1 MKMLSIILAVFAVT
15 LLVAHGW
22 VRPIYTMYDE
32 CECGRS
38 RAWLEFNEDLCLRS
52 VPIFLRI
59 EKIGDSQHRHQFD
72 DPQYGGQ
79 YSVLVY
85 GGIGFLVLS
94 AVVWPYRQKRQS

>member
-1 MKMLSIILAVFAVT
+1 MFAK
-15 LLVAHGW
+15 
-22 VRPIYTMYDE
+22 
-32 CECGRS
+32 
-38 RAWLEFNEDLCLRS
+38 RAD
-52 VPIFLRI
+52 FLRI

-94 AVVWPYRQKRQS
+94 AVVWPSAETPVVARDSLREVEDGILAPENR